1 MSKIIKH
8 CLIDDSNDDLTF
20 TKDHAELCALIPL
33 LKLTGNEYMIGTK
46 RVLLKLNGKN
56 ACVKIGGGNKRFN
69 EWLPEKIWHEATTFK
84 KLMKYNNLSFSAAIN
99 KFPCEDAKQR
109 NRITYYAKNVP
120 TNTEEAFF
128 KALERVS
135 EHKKKLKQRRKSKT
149 LLDSSFNKSLNLN

>member
-1 MSKIIKH
+1 MQKIVQEWLVKKSNEILYSNLMNKQIKALKKSPQLLDKAVYSDMSKIIKH

-99 KFPCEDAKQR
+99 KFPCEDAKQ
-109 NRITYYAKNVP
+109 
-120 TNTEEAFF
+120 
-128 KALERVS
+128 
-135 EHKKKLKQRRKSKT
+135 
-149 LLDSSFNKSLNLN
+149 